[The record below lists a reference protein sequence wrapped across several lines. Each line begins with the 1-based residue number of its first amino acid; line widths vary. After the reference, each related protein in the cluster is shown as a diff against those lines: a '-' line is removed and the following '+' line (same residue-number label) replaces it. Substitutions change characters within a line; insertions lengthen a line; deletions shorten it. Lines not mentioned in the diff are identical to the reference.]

1 MIFKGDFGKMKNELN
16 EALNLFEKEKGIKK
30 EYILEALETALVHA
44 YKKNYKEY
52 KENVE
57 IRIDSKTGDIKVIS
71 KRIVVENIGDL
82 AESNEILIGEA
93 REIKKD
99 AQVGDYVDVEI
110 LPKDFGRIAAQT
122 AKQIILQ
129 KIREAEKEQ
138 ILKEFDIREGDIIGG
153 EIDRIEKVEF
163 RPREG
168 MKKPADAKPRY
179 NVYVN
184 IGKAEA
190 VVPSRGQTPG
200 EVYMH
205 GKRMMFYVTDINNA
219 PKGPSVQLSRTQPE
233 LVVKLF
239 EREVPEIK
247 EGTVEIKSVSREAG
261 VRSKIAVATNDANV
275 EPVGACVGNRGM
287 RVNAVVSELS
297 GEKVD
302 IVKYSTVPE
311 EFIAAAIA
319 PASVS
324 RVIISD
330 EAVLADK
337 KEALVIVDDNQL
349 SLAIGKEG
357 LNAKLAAKLTG
368 WKIDIKSTAQY
379 LNEAAAM
386 EDVITV
392 TEEGE
397 EE

>member
-1 MIFKGDFGKMKNELN
+1 MNSELN
-16 EALNLFEKEKGIKK
+16 EALNLFEKEKGINK

-57 IRIDSKTGDIKVIS
+57 IRIDGDTGDIKVIS

-99 AQVGDYVDVEI
+99 VQIGEYVDVEI
-110 LPKDFGRIAAQT
+110 LPRDFGRIAAQT

-138 ILKEFDIREGDIIGG
+138 IIREFNISEGDIIAGVV
-153 EIDRIEKVEF
+153 DSVEKVEF

-168 MKKPADAKPRY
+168 VKKPVSDKPRY
-179 NVYVN
+179 NVIVN
-184 IGKAEA
+184 IGKAAA
-190 VVPSRGQTPG
+190 VVPSRGQVPG
-200 EVYMH
+200 EAYVH
-205 GKRMMFYVTDINNA
+205 GKKMMFYVMDINNT
-219 PKGPSVQLSRTQPE
+219 PKGPSIQLSRSQPE
-233 LVVKLF
+233 LVSRLF

-247 EGTVEIKSVSREAG
+247 EGIVEIKSVSREAG
-261 VRSKIAVATNDANV
+261 VRSKIAVLSNDADV
-275 EPVGACVGNRGM
+275 EPVGACVGNKGM
-287 RVNAVVSELS
+287 RVNGVVSELG

-302 IVKYSTVPE
+302 IVKYSETPE

-319 PASVS
+319 PAEVKN
-324 RVIISD
+324 VIVN
-330 EAVLADK
+330 EAALLAGK
-337 KEALVIVDDNQL
+337 KEATVVVEENQL

-368 WKIDIKSTAQY
+368 WKIDIKSTLQY
-379 LNEAAAM
+379 MTDMATSA
-386 EDVITV
+386 DVIIE

-397 EE
+397 DE